1 MLLKF
6 KSFLF
11 SPPISQFGNHHIAKF
26 GYTSDRKAKKKGG
39 WILVT
44 CWKLFS
50 KCHNFRIFFIKV
62 WQHWEFFFSKNP
74 FVGIASWHFIIIIII
89 IFWSPSDKNSPQ
101 KQMLG
106 RR

>member
-1 MLLKF
+1 LATHQTGK
-6 KSFLF
+6 
-11 SPPISQFGNHHIAKF
+11 P
-26 GYTSDRKAKKKGG
+26 KKKGG

-74 FVGIASWHFIIIIII
+74 FVELQVGILLLLLLLFSGLQVTKIHH
-89 IFWSPSDKNSPQ
+89 KN
-101 KQMLG
+101 KCWVG
-106 RR
+106 DERKT